1 MPQVNH
7 DFQDRHL
14 WHVSPT
20 EHGQLL
26 VRYACFGL
34 QASNPGN
41 VVINIGR
48 QLQDGHW
55 VLSFQ
60 SSQAAQRAK
69 QLIDESTEAMF
80 ALYQQSLSLL

>member
-1 MPQVNH
+1 MA
-7 DFQDRHL
+7 RGHL
-14 WHVSPT
+14 PSPS
-20 EHGQLL
+20 EHNRLL
-26 VRYACFGL
+26 LRSCHCGL

>member
-1 MPQVNH
+1 MMSICV
-7 DFQDRHL
+7 
-14 WHVSPT
+14 
-20 EHGQLL
+20 
-26 VRYACFGL
+26 
-34 QASNPGN
+34 QASNAGN
-41 VVINIGR
+41 VVVNIGR

-60 SSQAAQRAK
+60 SSQAAQSAK

>member
-1 MPQVNH
+1 MEAGIH
-7 DFQDRHL
+7 AK
-14 WHVSPT
+14 
-20 EHGQLL
+20 GILL
-26 VRYACFGL
+26 SMGGLLLTDYSCGL